1 MKEKQKYC
9 NWQFQQHNKRNVSK
23 NKNEKHDHYN
33 RNIDGKNKIKTV
45 KTNQDSGKIESIEA
59 VKIMSR
65 MTNLQ
70 YSKFVKD
77 IDANTNEN
85 MSTSSIT
92 ALSVE
97 VAETKQVIRHS
108 KSHSVKNLISND
120 VFADDNIDQDRRRQ
134 KNIFRPN
141 IAVWSR
147 W

>member
-1 MKEKQKYC
+1 
-9 NWQFQQHNKRNVSK
+9 
-23 NKNEKHDHYN
+23 
-33 RNIDGKNKIKTV
+33 
-45 KTNQDSGKIESIEA
+45 
-59 VKIMSR
+59 MSR

-141 IAVWSR
+141 IAV
-147 W
+147 